1 MDGTSR
7 DLCPVTRL
15 EEIMRSVSLRLA
27 FVLFACVAAVAAV
40 AAGCSGSGD
49 DDDDDDGAGV
59 CADEIRDDDYVAG
72 LQMTGASNVIVTTLD
87 DAAPAPPDVGDNVW
101 TVTANA
107 VAGGAPLAGCSLE
120 VTPFMP
126 DHNHGSGTVVVV
138 TTSGTAGEYHLEP
151 IDLIM
156 PGYWEITL
164 DFACPGSLTDA
175 VMYKFCAEG

>member
-1 MDGTSR
+1 
-7 DLCPVTRL
+7 
-15 EEIMRSVSLRLA
+15 MRSVSLRLA
-27 FVLFACVAAVAAV
+27 LVLFACAAPVAS
-40 AAGCSGSGD
+40 GCSGGSDGD
-49 DDDDDDGAGV
+49 DDDDAAGGV
-59 CADEIRDDDYVAG
+59 CADELRDDEYVAG
-72 LQMTGASNVIVTTLD
+72 LQKTGASNAIATTLD
-87 DAAPAPPDVGDNVW
+87 DALPAPPDVGDNVW
-101 TVTANA
+101 TVTASA

-164 DFACPGSLTDA
+164 DFACPGPVTDQ